1 MPISLCARRKN
12 ILQATKA
19 SKAVAAHF
27 CALQRAWCACLEGNL
42 TGKWICRKVAEICLL
57 LNVWATTAHFPESG
71 RDLRRFAEICQIA
84 LNFAFHSICVC
95 GATQEICGPP
105 KNWPLHDDNE
115 AIICAHRS
123 KFAILVIQYDD
134 MMSNT
139 IWYKCPAEWS
149 HLGSDVRHQR
159 RRRLRTSSQGGKPT
173 LLGRADAFFSPFVLR
188 MLCLGGLAW
197 YWVLGVGPTGY
208 TESRHQPDELRR
220 ESWTRLP
227 PAHGFLLRHTR
238 KHWREKVSR
247 NRNFR
252 NIFPDSRGSNH
263 YQYQILSFKWKD

>member
-1 MPISLCARRKN
+1 MC
-12 ILQATKA
+12 
-19 SKAVAAHF
+19 
-27 CALQRAWCACLEGNL
+27 
-42 TGKWICRKVAEICLL
+42 
-57 LNVWATTAHFPESG
+57 VWATTAHFPESG
-71 RDLRRFAEICQIA
+71 RDLQRFARLRWTLPSTQYV
-84 LNFAFHSICVC
+84 CVEQHRKYV
-95 GATQEICGPP
+95 GRP
-105 KNWPLHDDNE
+105 KSGLCTMIMRQWGNHLQ
-115 AIICAHRS
+115 
-123 KFAILVIQYDD
+123 FTILVIQFDD
-134 MMSNT
+134 MISNT
-139 IWYKCPAEWS
+139 ICYKCPAEWS